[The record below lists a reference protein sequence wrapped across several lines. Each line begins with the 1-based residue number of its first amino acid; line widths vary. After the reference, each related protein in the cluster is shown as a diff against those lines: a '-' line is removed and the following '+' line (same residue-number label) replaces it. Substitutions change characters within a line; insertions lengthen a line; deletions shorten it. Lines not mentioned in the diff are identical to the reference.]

1 MTDEFTFAPA
11 VRKNVHIIIAL
22 AGASGSGKTK
32 TALEL
37 AYGLAG
43 GDETKIGMIDTEAK
57 RGLHYAR
64 TEGETRESAPNKYG
78 FLHSDMQPPFRPER
92 FERGIEAA
100 VNAGLKVLIIDSFSH
115 EYDGEGGILDWA
127 ADLEAGTPKPGIDN
141 PRDPKDG
148 DGWKDWLEKPLPG
161 PGNWKEPKAAHK
173 HLVQTTVLQ
182 ARCHLIFCLR
192 AEEKVKILKKG
203 DTMANGQ
210 TARSTAVESA
220 GWMPICEKKF
230 MYEMTLSL
238 TLRPD
243 QPGMPQFDL
252 PHKMQDQHRPFFP
265 EGERISREAGSRL
278 AAWAAGAPPP
288 AADPITAYGRE
299 LNARLKAATEP
310 GALLDWWK
318 ATMSQ
323 RTELEIPNDRL
334 GKMQQAVTERVEQLK
349 ANSGQQEE
357 TTQ

>member
-1 MTDEFTFAPA
+1 MTDDEFTFTPA

-43 GDETKIGMIDTEAK
+43 GDESAIGMIDTEAK

-64 TEGETRESAPNKYG
+64 IDGETRESAPNKYG
-78 FLHSDMQPPFRPER
+78 FLHSDMLPPFRPER
-92 FERGIEAA
+92 FERGISAA
-100 VNAGLKVLIIDSFSH
+100 GRAGLKVLIIDSFSH

-127 ADLEAGTPKPGIDN
+127 DELSEGILKPGRTIEDTQ
-141 PRDPKDG
+141 G
-148 DGWKDWLEKPLPG
+148 SDGWQAWAQKPVPS

-182 ARCHLIFCLR
+182 SRCHLIFCLR
-192 AEEKVKILKKG
+192 AEEKIRILKKG
-203 DTMANGQ
+203 DIQANGQ
-210 TARSTAVESA
+210 PARGTAVESA

-243 QPGMPQFDL
+243 QPGVPQFDL

-265 EGERISREAGSRL
+265 EGERINREAGRRL
-278 AAWAAGAPPP
+278 ADWAAGAPPP
-288 AADPITAYGRE
+288 AADPIAVYGRE
-299 LNARLKAATEP
+299 LAKRLKAATASEP
-310 GALLDWWK
+310 LLAWWK
-318 ATMSQ
+318 STTTE
-323 RTELEIPNDRL
+323 RTTLEIPDDRL
-334 GKMQQAVTERVEQLK
+334 ATMQAAVTKRVDELK
-349 ANSGQQEE
+349 ANSGQEE
-357 TTQ
+357 NVQ